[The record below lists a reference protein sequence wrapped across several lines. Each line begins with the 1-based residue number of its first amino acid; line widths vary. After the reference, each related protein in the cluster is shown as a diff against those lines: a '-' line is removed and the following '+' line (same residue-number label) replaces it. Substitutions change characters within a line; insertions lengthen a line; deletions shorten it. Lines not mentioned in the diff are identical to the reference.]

1 MRGTN
6 SEPAYDAYTEAMRS
20 FPISSNSRFQSCMRS
35 LHQALAEDPNY
46 PRAKALMS
54 YAYVTKLI
62 EEWTFEVKT
71 PEENWSDT
79 TTWQEAGN
87 LADAA
92 IAADPSDYEGHWAKA
107 FYFLHNDQ
115 QEQAIEKYARAIYLN
130 RTDNNRN
137 LLAEAADAYVYV
149 GQLDK
154 AIELVRASL
163 AIPDWHRWVA
173 AWVFFCKSRTDETY
187 LDLAADQL
195 RKMRMDPEEDTYP
208 ADAQL
213 LFAVVQTKRNG
224 ASTRLF
230 AERFLRRR
238 QGWTRETE
246 RRRTPFSNTSASQ
259 VLKEY
264 WESSIDTVQFPD
276 QSGY

>member
-1 MRGTN
+1 MRGTI
-6 SEPAYDAYTEAMRS
+6 SEPAYNAYTEAMRS
-20 FPISSNSRFQSCMRS
+20 FPIASNSRFQSCMRS
-35 LHQALAEDPNY
+35 LHQALAEDSNY

-62 EEWTFEVKT
+62 EGWTFEPTT
-71 PEENWSDT
+71 PEESWSDAT
-79 TTWQEAGN
+79 TSQQAEN

-92 IAADPSDYEGHWAKA
+92 IIADPSDYEGHWAKA
-107 FYFLHNDQ
+107 FYFLHNNQ
-115 QEQAIEKYARAIYLN
+115 QDKAIEKYDRAIYLN

-154 AIELVRASL
+154 AIELIRASL

-173 AWVFFCKSRTDETY
+173 AWVFFCKSRTDGTY

-195 RKMRMDPEEDTYP
+195 RKMRMDPEEDNYP

-213 LFAVVQTKRNG
+213 LFAVVQAKRSG
-224 ASTRLF
+224 ASTNPF

-246 RRRTPFSNTSASQ
+246 RRRTPFSSSLASQ
-259 VLKEY
+259 VLKDY
-264 WESSIDTVQFPD
+264 WEASIDTVQFPD
-276 QSGY
+276 QSGP